1 MVLLTGNGVVTVML
15 ELNVE
20 LIVCVVLI
28 VEVVLDTVLV
38 EKVEIPLGPVPELGK
53 QLEV

>member
-1 MVLLTGNGVVTVML
+1 MLTGNDVVTVML

-28 VEVVLDTVLV
+28 VEVVL
-38 EKVEIPLGPVPELGK
+38 GPVPELGK
-53 QLEV
+53 QLGV